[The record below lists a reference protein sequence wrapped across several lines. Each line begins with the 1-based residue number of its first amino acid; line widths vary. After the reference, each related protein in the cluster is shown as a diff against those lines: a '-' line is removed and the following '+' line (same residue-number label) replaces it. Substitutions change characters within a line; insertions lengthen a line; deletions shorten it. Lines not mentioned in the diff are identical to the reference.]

1 MREQI
6 TKLLGERYVA
16 RTKLAL
22 QYDWKAFSL
31 ERSKKQQMPAMQ
43 PVIIGALGGSG
54 TRSFVSILRQAGLW
68 MGDWNDPKTEDALA
82 MRVFLARWFDDIFA
96 SIQANH
102 SFPEQAV
109 HAFYDAIQVHRAG
122 ISDAMLPWGW
132 KNPRNMWLIPFYAQ
146 FFPGLKFI
154 HVVRDGRDMAL
165 SKNQFLLQEHGDA
178 VLGEQWR
185 QNPVRAQLDLW
196 ERGNRL
202 AQTSAEGCLNS
213 ENYLLIKYEDL
224 CTTPDAVIKSMFDF
238 LAVPL
243 SEETLAACLK
253 LISPSKRIGSWERS
267 HALELESM
275 EPRVTD
281 ALKKFGYG

>member
-1 MREQI
+1 MREHL
-6 TKLLGERYVA
+6 KRLVGERYVA

-31 ERSKKQQMPAMQ
+31 GRVEKKQMPTEQ

-54 TRSFVSILRQAGLW
+54 TRSFVSVLRQAGVW

-96 SIQANH
+96 SIQAD
-102 SFPEQAV
+102 SPAPARAV
-109 HAFYDAIQVHRAG
+109 NAFYHATQIHRTEL
-122 ISDAMLPWGW
+122 SDPMIPWGW
-132 KNPRNMWLIPFYAQ
+132 KNPRNMWMIPFYAQ

-178 VLGEQWR
+178 VLGKQWR
-185 QNPVRAQLDLW
+185 QNPIRAQLDLW

-202 AQTSAEGCLNS
+202 AQTSAERYLNPD
-213 ENYLLIKYEDL
+213 NYLLIKYEDL
-224 CTTPDAVIKSMFDF
+224 CTNPHAAVKNMFDF
-238 LAVPL
+238 LEVPL
-243 SEETLAACLK
+243 SEQTLAACMK
-253 LISPSKRIGSWERS
+253 LISPSRRIGSWES
-267 HALELESM
+267 SQASELENM
-275 EPRVTD
+275 EPRVFD
-281 ALKKFGYG
+281 ALREFGYV